1 MKINSFRYT
10 QRISYNVHVYISN
23 VRDHDTDLCA
33 MRKFNNNLT
42 FTSRDSLYNLKKIK
56 TFFIVFLVNIV

>member
-10 QRISYNVHVYISN
+10 QRISYNVHVYINN

-42 FTSRDSLYNLKKIK
+42 FTSRDSLYNLKK
-56 TFFIVFLVNIV
+56 N